1 MVSTSGMIII
11 VIKMLE
17 IGVFFLGFLCSD
29 IFATEPSFDVPVVN
43 ITVVE
48 GKTAILPCSVEHLG
62 SHKVVWTDQWS
73 TLLTFEIQR
82 IIDDDRISVERPYTK
97 DWNLLIHEVRY
108 SDRGRYTC
116 QINTDPIKT
125 KNVVLYVL
133 VPPRIIDE
141 ASTRDI
147 VAREGETVTL
157 VCNVTGVPTPTV
169 HWYRRPLGQ
178 SLGVKERLEGRGRS
192 SIGPCTYNRS
202 AIVIPMQTPSPAVI
216 GHNWSVGRDGS
227 LKSADKHKSMMR
239 VGMNGEIL
247 IIYNVSRYCDGI
259 YECMAFNDVSPAVNR
274 EIPVEVEFAP
284 EIELPNKRIGQE
296 PGRETMLEC
305 IITAFPQALS
315 VWKRHGKEIK
325 DTHKH
330 RLEVYNEGDH
340 RITLSLRIM
349 DITAAD
355 YGNYTCY
362 ASNKL
367 GNDIENMYMYDHKKT
382 LRTTTPYPM
391 TTPRRVTT
399 GDYRYISGHNN
410 GGTVIE
416 TQGPNPSGAAGEG
429 PMQGRSMENHAVKT
443 IEYASLPVLLCCAII
458 LNRLTS

>member
-1 MVSTSGMIII
+1 MVSASGMIII
-11 VIKMLE
+11 VTKMLE
-17 IGVFFLGFLCSD
+17 IVVFFLGFLCSD

-62 SHKVVWTDQWS
+62 NHKVVWTDQWS

-133 VPPRIIDE
+133 VAPRIVDE
-141 ASTRDI
+141 ASTREV
-147 VAREGETVTL
+147 VAREGDTVTL
-157 VCNVTGVPTPTV
+157 VCNVTGVPPPTV

-178 SLGVKERLEGRGRS
+178 SLGVKE
-192 SIGPCTYNRS
+192 
-202 AIVIPMQTPSPAVI
+202 
-216 GHNWSVGRDGS
+216 
-227 LKSADKHKSMMR
+227 R

-325 DTHKH
+325 DSNKH

-349 DITAAD
+349 DIATSD
-355 YGNYTCY
+355 YGNYSCY

-367 GNDIENMYMYDHKKT
+367 GYDMENMYMYDHKKS
-382 LRTTTPYPM
+382 LRTTTRYPI

-399 GDYRYISGHNN
+399 GGSYNFDTGHNNNNN

-416 TQGPNPSGAAGEG
+416 TKGPNPSRAAGNDKDTILADSPWSSGITCKGSLIVICEG
-429 PMQGRSMENHAVKT
+429 PVQGRSMGNRA
-443 IEYASLPVLLCCAII
+443 IRSIDYASLPVVLCCAII
-458 LNRLTS
+458 LNRIVRTS

>member
-202 AIVIPMQTPSPAVI
+202 
-216 GHNWSVGRDGS
+216 G
-227 LKSADKHKSMMR
+227 

-416 TQGPNPSGAAGEG
+416 TQGPNPSGAAGNDKDTILADSPWSSGITCTGSLIVICEG

>member
-17 IGVFFLGFLCSD
+17 IVIFFLGFLCSD

-133 VPPRIIDE
+133 VPPRIVDD
-141 ASTRDI
+141 ASTREV
-147 VAREGETVTL
+147 VAREGDTVTL
-157 VCNVTGVPTPTV
+157 VCNVTGVPPPTV

-202 AIVIPMQTPSPAVI
+202 
-216 GHNWSVGRDGS
+216 G
-227 LKSADKHKSMMR
+227 

-349 DITAAD
+349 DITTSD
-355 YGNYTCY
+355 YGNYSCF

-367 GNDIENMYMYDHKKT
+367 GHDMENMYMYDHRKAQV
-382 LRTTTPYPM
+382 TTTRYPK
-391 TTPRRVTT
+391 TTPRMVTT
-399 GDYRYISGHNN
+399 RGSYDYKPGHNN
-410 GGTVIE
+410 GGTVID
-416 TQGPNPSGAAGEG
+416 TQEPNPSRAAGNDKDTILADSPWNSGITCTGSLIVICEG
-429 PMQGRSMENHAVKT
+429 PQQGRSMGNRAVKS
-443 IEYASLPVLLCCAII
+443 IEYSSFPVLLCCTIL
-458 LNRLTS
+458 LNRIVRTS